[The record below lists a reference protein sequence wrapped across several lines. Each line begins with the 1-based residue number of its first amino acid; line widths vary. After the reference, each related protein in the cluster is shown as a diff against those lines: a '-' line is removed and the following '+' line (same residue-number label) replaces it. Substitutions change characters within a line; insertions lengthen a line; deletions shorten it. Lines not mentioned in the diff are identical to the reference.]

1 MIYQQ
6 IYFQNFINLHTD
18 LFKSISNIYFRGW
31 ILLYEKLMY
40 LINRDISNNRN
51 FYIFY
56 IDQSVTTNNVVLS
69 NNKHWINIVVTT
81 NYHMFLYFFFNFY
94 PFEWKKQTINSDL
107 FVANNRN
114 IKKNIQQQSVFQ

>member
-69 NNKHWINIVVTT
+69 NNKH
-81 NYHMFLYFFFNFY
+81 
-94 PFEWKKQTINSDL
+94 
-107 FVANNRN
+107 
-114 IKKNIQQQSVFQ
+114 